1 MYGQGG
7 GSVGVGTD
15 LEPEVSS
22 CHHLSDQAHCL
33 EGLKGLAHGRLDL
46 QAGYVEKSG
55 GES

>member
-1 MYGQGG
+1 
-7 GSVGVGTD
+7 VGVGTD